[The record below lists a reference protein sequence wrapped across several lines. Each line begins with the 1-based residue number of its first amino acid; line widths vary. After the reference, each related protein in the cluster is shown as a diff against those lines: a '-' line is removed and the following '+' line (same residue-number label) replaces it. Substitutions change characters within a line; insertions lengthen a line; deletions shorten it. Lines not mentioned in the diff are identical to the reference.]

1 MRKLVALF
9 VFLAITGMTTACG
22 GSPVGL
28 AGHGCDGNPS
38 PNSVCDDAGE

>member
-1 MRKLVALF
+1 MRKLVTLF

-28 AGHGCDGNPS
+28 AWDDCPDGGMD
-38 PNSVCDDAGE
+38 PNGVCGE